1 MLVLSRKKG
10 ERIRI
15 GDEVVVTVL
24 GSRKG
29 KVRLGLEAPEG
40 VAIVRAE
47 LERQP
52 RDRPSRG
59 ERHGLRPRSKG

>member
-15 GDEVVVTVL
+15 GDEVVVTVP

-29 KVRLGLEAPEG
+29 KVRLGLEAPKD
-40 VAIVRAE
+40 VAIVRE
-47 LERQP
+47 EIERQP

-59 ERHGLRPRSKG
+59 ERSGQRPRTKG